1 MPGSNVDFLFALFET
16 QRLLRLYA
24 DKQARHFGLTRAQW
38 GVLAKLE
45 RTEGMK
51 QAEIAELM
59 EIQPIT
65 LTRLIDKLC
74 DLGLIER
81 RSDDSDRRV
90 NRLYLTEAARPLM
103 LKLDGLRRDLTETA
117 LAGLDGDEVR
127 RLVEQLETVKDNV
140 RAAIHAAGP
149 NAQTGTADIQTTT
162 LKESHYG

>member
-24 DKQARHFGLTRAQW
+24 EKQARRFGLTRAQW

-51 QAEIAELM
+51 QAEIADLM

-74 DLGLIER
+74 EMGLIER

-103 LKLDGLRRDLTETA
+103 LKLTGLRNELTKTA
-117 LAGLDGDEVR
+117 LAGLSAEDTHL
-127 RLVEQLETVKDNV
+127 LVAQLETVKNNV
-140 RAAIHAAGP
+140 REAAQNAAP
-149 NAQTGTADIQTTT
+149 APEPIS
-162 LKESHYG
+162 LKEATHG